1 MDPIELGSR
10 KRTVRRASSERSRPG
25 KVVGRSLEP
34 RSNSRTW
41 HVTVGRTG
49 VTHQR
54 DGVEMRAAP
63 SAGATYPL
71 VVFLASSATGVDE
84 LEAGLYRYQ
93 PGDHALELERER
105 AVHDDLVRAAMGQE
119 VVREAPATIV
129 LTADY
134 DRTRGQY
141 PEHGDRYVHMEAGH
155 VAENVHLVGESRG
168 IGSCPVGRSW
178 TTTSPTRS
186 TCRRR
191 SNRCTCYRS
200 ATVHRTSDTR
210 WLAGNDTVGSQRRL

>member
-1 MDPIELGSR
+1 MDPIELSDDETGR
-10 KRTVRRASSERSRPG
+10 FDGVERAIRDQE
-25 KVVGRSLEP
+25 KVVGRF
-34 RSNSRTW
+34 RSNPGSNSGRGT
-41 HVTVGRTG
+41 VTVGRTG
-49 VTHQR
+49 GHTPAR
-54 DGVEMRAAP
+54 RGRMRAAP

-71 VVFLASSATGVDE
+71 VVFLASSATGVHE

-93 PGDHALELERER
+93 PGDHALELERGTCGPRRPR
-105 AVHDDLVRAAMGQE
+105 AGGHGSE

-168 IGSCPVGRSW
+168 IRSCPVGAFVDDDVTDALDLPAPLEPLYLLPFGNRS
-178 TTTSPTRS
+178 
-186 TCRRR
+186 
-191 SNRCTCYRS
+191 
-200 ATVHRTSDTR
+200 SD
-210 WLAGNDTVGSQRRL
+210 Q